1 MEGCDFFAIYDG
13 HSGAKVAHL
22 CKTMLYK
29 QIQDALQLAGPDILS
44 KQDTMSSLLKRVFI
58 EHNKYL
64 ASVIHTLNDS
74 GSTATVALVTPKHIY
89 LAYLG
94 DSPAF
99 MMHPQ
104 SGHVIKEMG
113 KHEPSLAEETAR
125 IQAAGGFVEI
135 DENGTP
141 RVDGMLAVAR
151 AFGDFSLNWKGA
163 TPPAGAD
170 WTKMKVPAHPDVVIW
185 ERPATGLLAIMS
197 DGLVETDTATLKPL
211 AQVAFHIK
219 KGLEASGFNLKKT
232 AEIVLREHMGLGR
245 YDGDDLSIIL
255 IDVGVG
261 GDDTIALP
269 IIGGMRPQKPPTRK
283 ARRRRLRTEKQNRLI
298 KIFSLA

>member
-13 HSGAKVAHL
+13 HSGEKVAQL

-29 QIQDALQLAGPDILS
+29 SIQEALRLAGPDILS
-44 KQDTMSSLLKRVFI
+44 NPEGVSSLLKTVFI

-64 ASVIHTLNDS
+64 ASVIKSLNDS
-74 GSTATVALVTPKHIY
+74 GSTATVALVTAKYIY
-89 LAYLG
+89 MAYLG

-104 SGHVIKEMG
+104 SGHILKEMG

-125 IQAAGGFVEI
+125 IKAAGGFVEI

-151 AFGDFSLNWKGA
+151 AFGDFSMNWKGA

-170 WTKMKVPAHPDVVIW
+170 WTKMKVPAHPDVMVW

-211 AQVAFHIK
+211 VQVAFDIK
-219 KGLEASGFNLKKT
+219 KGLESSGFNLKKT
-232 AEIVLREHMGLGR
+232 AETVLRGHMGVGH

-255 IDVGVG
+255 VDVGLG
-261 GDDTIALP
+261 GDDSPLP
-269 IIGGMRPQKPPTRK
+269 LTGGRPQKPPTRK
-283 ARRRRLRTEKQNRLI
+283 SKGRRRLRTEKQNRLI
-298 KIFSLA
+298 KIFSC